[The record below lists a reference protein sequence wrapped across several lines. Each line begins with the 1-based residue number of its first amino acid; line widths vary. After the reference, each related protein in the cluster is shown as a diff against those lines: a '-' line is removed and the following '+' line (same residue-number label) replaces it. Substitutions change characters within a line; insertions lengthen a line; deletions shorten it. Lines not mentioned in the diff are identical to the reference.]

1 MFSAA
6 SFELLLLMYKLRKS
20 GFEEMQMKATGGG
33 QLTMQPALPPNEQQ
47 HQLELVK
54 MGVGLGICRL

>member
-1 MFSAA
+1 
-6 SFELLLLMYKLRKS
+6 MYKLRKS